1 MNPLRVLT
9 QVVDA
14 DHADVAQG
22 ARVRPDALVHVQVVL
37 VLVVANVLL
46 RALGTLV
53 DLLLVRCYP
62 VDGQQVLLHAPLGA
76 DDLPAVLA
84 LKLNSLG

>member
-1 MNPLRVLT
+1 
-9 QVVDA
+9 
-14 DHADVAQG
+14 
-22 ARVRPDALVHVQVVL
+22 
-37 VLVVANVLL
+37 
-46 RALGTLV
+46 
-53 DLLLVRCYP
+53 